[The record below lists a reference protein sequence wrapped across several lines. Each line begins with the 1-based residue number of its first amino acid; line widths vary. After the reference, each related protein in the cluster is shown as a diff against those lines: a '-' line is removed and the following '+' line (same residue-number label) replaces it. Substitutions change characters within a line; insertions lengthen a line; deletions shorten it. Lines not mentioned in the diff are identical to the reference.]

1 MATKETAELIIEAI
15 DYYLQGI
22 CPDGKI
28 GSSDIDIMK
37 KLIKYDDIKNSLN
50 KKED

>member
-1 MATKETAELIIEAI
+1 MANKETKDLIIEAI
-15 DYYLQGI
+15 DYYLQGM
-22 CPDGKI
+22 CPDGRIK
-28 GSSDIDIMK
+28 SSDIDIMK